1 MFGQFGSK
9 KNPCNMRFM
18 HYHSMHY
25 DNFYCT
31 YQKVQKIGQGAQE
44 YVIVEHA
51 AARRPD
57 RPVAWQRE
65 ARHSTNPPHPSIDHA
80 PLPTALNT
88 SKLGKNIEQE

>member
-44 YVIVEHA
+44 YVLISELWSM
-51 AARRPD
+51 RRRGGPTG
-57 RPVAWQRE
+57 RWRGNVRLATQPI
-65 ARHSTNPPHPSIDHA
+65 HPTLPSTAHPCQQ
-80 PLPTALNT
+80 L
-88 SKLGKNIEQE
+88 